1 MKLARAVLILL
12 LLPALLA
19 VPVAAATHPVSSFP
33 TSPPTRLIGF
43 LEQED
48 ATSTKSPSSELV
60 VVPDLTERSLREARA
75 LLQMNRLVLD
85 VAEPVRNESLVIVV
99 RQAPPA
105 GARVPAGTR
114 VHVVVAAKP
123 QPPRSPSPP
132 SSPPSALPDRAA
144 PPRQAEEHRLKTTP
158 DGQTSPPRPARA
170 TRPSPSLRTDATEA
184 ARVRREDE
192 PARETGQVALIGK
205 VAGAQVVGVDR
216 DLLAVDRILRSLE
229 LANVAF
235 NAPTTLWV
243 RETAIIQL
251 VLSMRHSIEDL
262 QRTITAPGEKE
273 GARVRISN
281 EMEARLSGSG
291 FKIEAITP
299 EVQAV
304 SASEPT
310 EWKWEIEPTKV
321 GSHHVHLT
329 LSAHL
334 QVEGQRVPRLI
345 RTFERSIKV
354 NVTWR
359 EKAGLFLAGNWQW
372 LWTAILVPITAW
384 VVRRWKRMSN
394 VAKPSP

>member
-1 MKLARAVLILL
+1 
-12 LLPALLA
+12 
-19 VPVAAATHPVSSFP
+19 
-33 TSPPTRLIGF
+33 
-43 LEQED
+43 
-48 ATSTKSPSSELV
+48 
-60 VVPDLTERSLREARA
+60 
-75 LLQMNRLVLD
+75 
-85 VAEPVRNESLVIVV
+85 
-99 RQAPPA
+99 
-105 GARVPAGTR
+105 
-114 VHVVVAAKP
+114 VVAAKP

-144 PPRQAEEHRLKTTP
+144 PPRQAEEHRLKTTPDIPGPTLPPPAAPATPPSSPPPALERQAEEHRLKTTP